1 MLRHFGVF
9 FSAMKVRH
17 VRWLLFTVLPILL
30 VLDFV
35 TSPRVVGMSEQ
46 WSNDQY
52 RFAGGTAPL
61 GLAIGA
67 LVFGLYLLL
76 MYADPAELGPPFSGV
91 FRRFVAFWMD
101 FIVAMT
107 VMAPV
112 LGVIVALIEW
122 RRTGVFQWAFERE
135 TQAPDDRILAPAG
148 TALVAVAVVF
158 YYALPLLRRRP
169 SPGACIAGY
178 QVIPDDGVTMTL
190 RTALLRTLLGFIALC
205 VAYLAP
211 FIQRDSKNG
220 KFWLDKVFGT
230 RAVTWH

>member
-169 SPGACIAGY
+169 SSITFVPETKSIRSFYPSVKRRNSAWR
-178 QVIPDDGVTMTL
+178 
-190 RTALLRTLLGFIALC
+190 RTRCCCGSPPMRRSEHMLWFR
-205 VAYLAP
+205 
-211 FIQRDSKNG
+211 
-220 KFWLDKVFGT
+220 
-230 RAVTWH
+230 